1 MANKAAEENNRRN
14 NTGGSGMLYLATLIV
29 SNSYTTLS
37 AQADLRNW
45 TSLPK
50 EVSMARLVA
59 PRGSSLRL
67 SDPAAPLPV
76 DVTLPP
82 AKAVLILC
90 KTPADGGPLS
100 VRKIILNK

>member
-1 MANKAAEENNRRN
+1 
-14 NTGGSGMLYLATLIV
+14 MLYLATLII

-50 EVSMARLVA
+50 EISMTRLVA

-67 SDPAAPLPV
+67 NDTAALSPV
-76 DVTLPP
+76 DVVLPQ
-82 AKAVLILC
+82 AKAVLVLC